1 MTVFNGEHAHKSPL
15 SWLVVCIMLLT
26 AIGISPVAAA
36 PGDAGLRNT
45 VSAAQEAE
53 TDLSELV
60 KEVNPAVVTVYN
72 LTYLENRMGEVETV
86 TQGSGTGF
94 VIDEEGHIVT
104 NWHVVTGGEEFAVAM
119 YNGTLVEAELIGLDP
134 RDDLAVIK
142 IDPAAVLQVVELGDS
157 DALEPGQ
164 SVMAIGSPLGAFT
177 NTVTSGIVSGLG
189 RDDFGTLQGNCQNYS
204 NLIQHSAPINPGNS
218 GGPLFNL
225 DGEVVGV
232 NTLGLPLT
240 QDGTTPLQGLFFAV
254 PSNLVVTIAEQLIQD
269 GRISAPYLGI
279 DQQFIDQGTF
289 AANGLDYEG
298 GVLVIEA
305 GSGTPAEEAGLQ
317 ADDVILAVDRRQI
330 TAQDGLPQIL
340 LDYQPGDDVVLTVF
354 RDGEEIEVTLTFGN
368 LPDEVLEACSLIEP
382 EQAP

>member
-1 MTVFNGEHAHKSPL
+1 VG
-15 SWLVVCIMLLT
+15 LT
-26 AIGISPVAAA
+26 
-36 PGDAGLRNT
+36 NT

-72 LTYLENRMGEVETV
+72 LTYLQDGMGETATV

-94 VIDEEGHIVT
+94 VIDEQGHIVT

-119 YNGTLVEAELIGLDP
+119 YDGTLVDAELIGLDP

-142 IDPAAVLQVVELGDS
+142 IDPSAVLKVVQLGDS

-164 SVMAIGSPLGAFT
+164 PVMAIGSPLGAFT

-225 DGEVVGV
+225 EGEVVGV
-232 NTLGLPLT
+232 NTLGLPLS

-254 PSNLVVTIAEQLIQD
+254 PSNLVTTIAEQIIQD

-279 DQQFIDQGTF
+279 TQRFIDQGTF

-298 GVLVIEA
+298 GVLVEEV
-305 GSGTPAEEAGLQ
+305 GSDTPAEEAGLQ
-317 ADDVILAVDRRQI
+317 AEDVILAVDDRQI
-330 TAQDGLPQIL
+330 TAEDGLPQIL
-340 LDYQPGDDVVLTVF
+340 LDYQPGDEVVLKVF
-354 RDGEEIEVTLTFGN
+354 REGSETEVNLTFGN
-368 LPDEVLEACSLIEP
+368 VPDEVLEACSLAAP